1 MKSSIN
7 FIKNPSSAF
16 KLSKAICDA
25 IYETYNKYHNTETT
39 SKFSLE
45 SPGNFLGEKICDAIN
60 QFLNEQN
67 ILVDFQYEL
76 LKSLVERNIT
86 QDNIKS
92 GSPNTYLSQFE
103 KEQSQNYAYIQHF
116 VVSISEI
123 SHKIKH
129 APEPDN
135 DFIND
140 TTTHILKR
148 TKELLIA
155 FSSHDSN
162 MISIL
167 CWKQSSSI
175 FNIEEQNVT
184 ASLQSLSE
192 SFKKAGSSLSIPH
205 EKSSALSRY

>member
-1 MKSSIN
+1 M
-7 FIKNPSSAF
+7 
-16 KLSKAICDA
+16 
-25 IYETYNKYHNTETT
+25 
-39 SKFSLE
+39 
-45 SPGNFLGEKICDAIN
+45 
-60 QFLNEQN
+60 NEQN

-76 LKSLVERNIT
+76 LKSLAERNIA
-86 QDNIKS
+86 QDNIKCD
-92 GSPNTYLSQFE
+92 SPNTYLSQFK

-116 VVSISEI
+116 VDSISEI

-129 APEPDN
+129 VPKPDNVQEPDN

-140 TTTHILKR
+140 INTHLLKR

-192 SFKKAGSSLSIPH
+192 SFKKAVNALSILY